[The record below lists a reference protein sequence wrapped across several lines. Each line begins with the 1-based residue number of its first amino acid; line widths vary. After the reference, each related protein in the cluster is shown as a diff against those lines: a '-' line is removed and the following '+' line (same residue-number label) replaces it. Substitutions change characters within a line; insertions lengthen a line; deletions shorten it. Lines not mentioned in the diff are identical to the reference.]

1 MESGFSPLLI
11 SLKPVAAPTRYLAA
25 CTNKS
30 RALKDD
36 FDVRCV

>member
-1 MESGFSPLLI
+1 MELGSLPLLV
-11 SLKPVAAPTRYLAA
+11 SFRPVAAPTRYLAA